1 MSILKEIVANKQ
13 KEVLRRK
20 NLISLSELES
30 MPNFKKECLSFK
42 EHLLNPEKLGII
54 AEFKRK
60 SPSKGI
66 INANADVKDVT
77 AGYQAGGASAI
88 SVLTE
93 IGYFNGSDIDL
104 TNAKSVTSIPIIRK
118 DFVVNIFQIAESK
131 ALGADA
137 ILLIAEVLEKEQ
149 LCEYLAYAH
158 EIGLQALIEV
168 HGELDLDKLPSAVQI
183 VGVNNRNLNTFD
195 VNLSHSA
202 NMLNLLPKNVLKV
215 AESGIASVEDYLTLK
230 QIGFDAFLIGEF
242 FMRNHNPGEACLN
255 FTNAI
260 RGAITAA
267 KGKPSGL

>member
-13 KEVLRRK
+13 QEVSQRK
-20 NLISLSELES
+20 RAVSLLELES
-30 MPNFKKECLSFK
+30 MPNFTKECLSFK

-54 AEFKRK
+54 AEFKRR

-66 INANADVKDVT
+66 INAKAEAKNVT
-77 AGYQAGGASAI
+77 SGYQAGGASAL

-93 IGYFNGSDIDL
+93 TSYFDGSDIDL
-104 TNAKSVTSIPIIRK
+104 TEAKSVTSIPIIRK
-118 DFVVNIFQIAESK
+118 DFVVDIFQIAESK

-149 LCEYLAYAH
+149 LSEYLAYAH

-168 HGELDLDKLPSAVQI
+168 HGESDLIKLPSAAQI
-183 VGVNNRNLNTFD
+183 IGVNSRNLNTFD
-195 VNLSHSA
+195 VNLNHSA
-202 NMLNLLPKNVLKV
+202 HMLSLLPQAVVKV
-215 AESGIASVEDYLTLK
+215 AESGITSVEDYLTLK

-242 FMRNHNPGEACLN
+242 FMRNQNPGKACLN

-260 RGAITAA
+260 KGEITAA
-267 KGKPSGL
+267 KGNR

>member
-13 KEVLRRK
+13 QEVSQRK
-20 NLISLSELES
+20 RAVSMLELES
-30 MPNFKKECLSFK
+30 MPNFTRECLSFK
-42 EHLLNPEKLGII
+42 EHLSNPDKLGII
-54 AEFKRK
+54 AEFKRR

-66 INANADVKDVT
+66 INANADIKDVT

-93 IGYFNGSDIDL
+93 IGYFNGSDVDL
-104 TNAKSVTSIPIIRK
+104 TEAKSVTSIPIIRK
-118 DFVVNIFQIAESK
+118 DFVVDIFQIAESK

-149 LCEYLAYAH
+149 LSEYLAYAH

-168 HGELDLDKLPSAVQI
+168 HGESDLIKLPSAAQI
-183 VGVNNRNLNTFD
+183 VGINNRNLNTFD

-202 NMLNLLPKNVLKV
+202 NVLNLLPKDVVKV
-215 AESGIASVEDYLTLK
+215 AESGITSVEDYLTLK

-242 FMRNHNPGEACLN
+242 FMRNQAPGEACLN

-267 KGKPSGL
+267 KGKPSEL

>member
-1 MSILKEIVANKQ
+1 MSILNKIVANKQ
-13 KEVLRRK
+13 KEVSQRK
-20 NLISLSELES
+20 SLTSLHELET
-30 MPNFKKECLSFK
+30 MPNFRKECLSFK
-42 EHLLNPEKLGII
+42 DHLLNPEMLGII

-77 AGYQAGGASAI
+77 VGYQAGGASAI
-88 SVLTE
+88 SILTE

-104 TNAKSVTSIPIIRK
+104 TEAKSVTSIPIIRK
-118 DFVVNIFQIAESK
+118 DFVVDIFQIAESK
-131 ALGADA
+131 VLGADA
-137 ILLIAEVLEKEQ
+137 VLLIAEVLEKNQ
-149 LCEYLAYAH
+149 LSEYLAYAH

-168 HGELDLDKLPSAVQI
+168 HGESDLIKLPSAAQI
-183 VGVNNRNLNTFD
+183 VGINNRNLNTFD

-202 NMLNLLPKNVLKV
+202 NMLNLLPKDVVKV
-215 AESGIASVEDYLTLK
+215 AESGITSVEDYLTLK

-242 FMRNHNPGEACLN
+242 FMRNQDPGEACLN

-267 KGKPSGL
+267 KGKPSEL

>member
-77 AGYQAGGASAI
+77 AGYQAGAASAL

-93 IGYFNGSDIDL
+93 IDYFNGSDIDL

-118 DFVVNIFQIAESK
+118 DFVVDIFQIAESK
-131 ALGADA
+131 ALGADS
-137 ILLIAEVLEKEQ
+137 ILLIAEVLEKVQ
-149 LCEYLAYAH
+149 MSEYLAYAH

-168 HGELDLDKLPSAVQI
+168 HGESDLEKLPSAAQI
-183 VGVNNRNLNTFD
+183 VGINNRNLNTFD
-195 VNLSHSA
+195 VNLNHSA
-202 NMLNLLPKNVLKV
+202 NMLNLLPKDAVKV

-242 FMRNHNPGEACLN
+242 FMRNHNPGEACLD